1 MAFST
6 HVSDTHNSGLGF
18 LDVAERRGHKR
29 PADSLRVAD
38 QKPLAKLGLR
48 LGLSALGRSV
58 GLSNTLMVFNQIR

>member
-1 MAFST
+1 M
-6 HVSDTHNSGLGF
+6 
-18 LDVAERRGHKR
+18 AERRGHKR